1 MLFGAVGNNHLA
13 GGGFDVAPHAKLDDG
28 LLDLVAVNFEI
39 GDNLSDLASELEDP
53 MNPDNTNVYYRQ
65 MPEFTIE
72 SDRKLHCNLDGEPIL
87 KKRLEFSVLPQ
98 HLLVAY

>member
-1 MLFGAVGNNHLA
+1 
-13 GGGFDVAPHAKLDDG
+13 
-28 LLDLVAVNFEI
+28 
-39 GDNLSDLASELEDP
+39 
-53 MNPDNTNVYYRQ
+53 

>member
-1 MLFGAVGNNHLA
+1 MFAL
-13 GGGFDVAPHAKLDDG
+13 K
-28 LLDLVAVNFEI
+28 
-39 GDNLSDLASELEDP
+39 SDLAFGGQFGFRFTEPRGNIAAVGVLFGGRP
-53 MNPDNTNVYYRQ
+53 LAHVHARH
-65 MPEFTIE
+65 EFTIE